1 MGESLG
7 QLQLQV
13 MQAVWR
19 RGRATVAEVHG
30 ELAARRRL
38 AYTTVLTTMRALERR
53 GVLRHRQEGK
63 AYAYEPLLSREQY
76 TSSTVGRLV
85 RDLFQGSRARLLS
98 HLLGADRISRAETAR
113 LRKLV
118 EGLVRDDKHRGQP

>member
-7 QLQLQV
+7 ELQLQV

-19 RGRATVAEVHG
+19 RGRATVAEVHE

-63 AYAYEPLLSREQY
+63 AYAYEPTLSRDQY
-76 TSSTVGRLV
+76 TSGSVGRLV
-85 RDLFQGSRARLLS
+85 RDLFQGSRERLLS
-98 HLLGADRISRAETAR
+98 HLLGTDKISRAEMAR
-113 LRKLV
+113 LRKLA
-118 EGLVRDDKHRGQP
+118 EGLVRDDKQRGKP